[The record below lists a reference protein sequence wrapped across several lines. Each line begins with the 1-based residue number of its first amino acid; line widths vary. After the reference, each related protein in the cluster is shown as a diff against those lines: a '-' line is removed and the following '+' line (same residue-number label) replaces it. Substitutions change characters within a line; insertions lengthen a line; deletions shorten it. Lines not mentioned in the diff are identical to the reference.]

1 MSQVYQK
8 DVKIGGKNG
17 IIIWDKLCADGPKDP
32 KTGEPLIDPA
42 TGEEYP
48 GPNDDMAEL
57 LHEYLVK
64 LRGIIQLQTGGT
76 VPRFGV
82 LSLLAMKTPIFCYDH
97 PRLKKIANTAFTDG
111 RSIFVD
117 ADFMRKL
124 VQQEKDDG
132 GKKSGML
139 FLLMH
144 ELMHKLF
151 AHVGRLKNIPPKIAN
166 IAEDLVINGK
176 LVKGFG
182 MIKPVPLLYEVG
194 VGMKPEEADKY
205 HSMSEEVVAEML
217 MRQEMQK
224 KRKQEQQKKKQQQ
237 QQKQQGGGASGQPE
251 SGDGEENDSQDSDND
266 SDDNQQNKS
275 GKKPSK
281 NDKNKNKQPNDQNN
295 DQEGADEEE
304 NQEPQNK
311 GSKGKQKGQG
321 NEEQGNQ
328 GSEQGNE
335 DGEGDEEESEYS
347 PIHHI
352 TPEELLEALE
362 EAGLEGAKEAL
373 GMPDSDDVEALGRMK
388 EHNKLNIQDAIQ
400 TANAQA
406 MNCSGQYPGKEISK
420 AAADTI
426 GDLDKG
432 KIIWKLAL
440 KKLFQGDGQK
450 LFHSDDEAAI
460 PWYLDKDTMGL
471 DPFYIGS
478 PIPQAPDES
487 VLVLVDTSGSTSGGT
502 LRKEFLQEAL
512 GIKRSLSS
520 LGDSARKVF
529 IYSADTA
536 ILGEPVEVTD
546 ANLEKLKSDGVPIF
560 DGGGTDF
567 ANCLNQALGAP
578 VMKKEKIK
586 AVVYF
591 TDCYDAVP
599 RREDF
604 AEHLENGV
612 KIVFVTT
619 PGLFN
624 EKWNQELTWAEV
636 YCMEE
641 GTKVDLGKDIN
652 DVDTNTRKNRLN

>member
-17 IIIWDKLCADGPKDP
+17 IIIWVKLCADGPKDP
-32 KTGEPLIDPA
+32 KTNEPLIDPE
-42 TGEEYP
+42 TGEDYP

-57 LHEYLVK
+57 LHDYLVK
-64 LRGIIQLQTGGT
+64 IRGPMNLPTGGT

-124 VQQEKDDG
+124 VDQEKETG
-132 GKKSGML
+132 GKLSGML

-176 LVKGFG
+176 LVKGFDT
-182 MIKPVPLLYEVG
+182 IKPVPLLYEVG
-194 VGMKPEEADKY
+194 VGMKPEEAEKY

-217 MRQEMQK
+217 MRQEFQK
-224 KRKQEQQKKKQQQ
+224 KKKKEQEKKKQQQ
-237 QQKQQGGGASGQPE
+237 QKQKGGGGSGQPE
-251 SGDGEENDSQDSDND
+251 SGDGDGEENESDSDND
-266 SDDNQQNKS
+266 QSQAQNNKS

-281 NDKNKNKQPNDQNN
+281 SPKGDKDKSKKPGEQDG
-295 DQEGADEEE
+295 DGEGDEDE
-304 NQEPQNK
+304 QSQNK
-311 GSKGKQKGQG
+311 GPKGKQK
-321 NEEQGNQ
+321 NEKSSGE
-328 GSEQGNE
+328 E
-335 DGEGDEEESEYS
+335 DGEGSGQGDDEEEESEYS

-352 TPEELLEALE
+352 SPEELLEALE

-373 GMPDSDDVEALGRMK
+373 GMPDSDNVEELGRMK
-388 EHNKLNIQDAIQ
+388 ERNKLNIVDAIQ
-400 TANAQA
+400 TAQSQA
-406 MNCSGQYPGKEISK
+406 MNCSGKYPGKEISQ
-420 AAADTI
+420 AASDKI

-450 LFHSDDEAAI
+450 LFHSDDEAAV
-460 PWYLDKDTMGL
+460 PWYLDKDTMGI

-487 VLVLVDTSGSTSGGT
+487 VLVLVDTSGSTGGGT

-512 GIKRSLSS
+512 GIKKSLSS

-546 ANLEKLKSDGVPIF
+546 MNIEKLKHDGVPIF

-599 RREDF
+599 RRADF
-604 AEHLENGV
+604 EEHLENGV

-636 YCMEE
+636 YCMED

>member
-8 DVKIGGKNG
+8 EVRIGGTNG
-17 IIIWDKLCADGPKDP
+17 IIIWDKLCADGPKNP
-32 KTGEPLIDPA
+32 KTKEPLIDPE

-48 GPNDDMAEL
+48 GPNDDMADL
-57 LHEYLVK
+57 LGDYLVK
-64 LRGIIQLQTGGT
+64 IRGPMTLPTGGT

-82 LSLLAMKTPIFCYDH
+82 LSLLAMKTPIFVYDH

-111 RSIFVD
+111 RSVFVD

-124 VQQEKDDG
+124 VEQEENTG
-132 GKKSGML
+132 GKKSGVL

-176 LVKGFG
+176 LIKGFKT
-182 MIKPVPLLYEVG
+182 IQPVSMLYEVG
-194 VGMKPEEADKY
+194 VGMKPEEAEKY
-205 HSMSEEVVAEML
+205 HNMSEEVVAEML

-224 KRKQEQQKKKQQQ
+224 KKKQEEKKKKDDK
-237 QQKQQGGGASGQPE
+237 KQEKGSGSGDGE
-251 SGDGEENDSQDSDND
+251 SGDGDESGEENDSDSNEENQDK
-266 SDDNQQNKS
+266 KS
-275 GKKPSK
+275 KKNSKSKKPS
-281 NDKNKNKQPNDQNN
+281 DKEDGEKSDS
-295 DQEGADEEE
+295 
-304 NQEPQNK
+304 
-311 GSKGKQKGQG
+311 SKGKSAGKKGEKSEG
-321 NEEQGNQ
+321 GGS
-328 GSEQGNE
+328 GSE
-335 DGEGDEEESEYS
+335 EGDDEEEESEYS

-373 GMPDSDDVEALGRMK
+373 GMPDSNNVEELGKMK
-388 EHNKLNIQDAIQ
+388 ERNKLNVIDAIQ
-400 TANAQA
+400 TAQTQS
-406 MNCSGQYPGKEISK
+406 MNCSGQYPGKEISQ
-420 AAADTI
+420 AASATI

-440 KKLFQGDGQK
+440 KKLVQGDGQK
-450 LFHSDDEAAI
+450 LFHSDDEAAV
-460 PWYLDKDTMGL
+460 PWYLDKETLGV

-478 PIPQAPDES
+478 PIPKAPDEAI
-487 VLVLVDTSGSTSGGT
+487 LVLVDTSGSTSGGT

-512 GIKRSLSS
+512 GIKQSQSS

-536 ILGEPVEVTD
+536 IIGEPVEV
-546 ANLEKLKSDGVPIF
+546 NSMNIEKLRHDGIPIF

-567 ANCLNQALGAP
+567 VNCLNQAMNAP
-578 VMKKEKIK
+578 VMKKEKVK

-604 AEHLENGV
+604 EKHIENGI

-636 YCMEE
+636 FCMED
-641 GTKVDLGKDIN
+641 GTKVDLGKDVN
-652 DVDTNTRKNRLN
+652 DVDQNTRKNRLN

>member
-8 DVKIGGKNG
+8 DVRIGGKNG

-32 KTGEPLIDPA
+32 KTNEPLINPE

-57 LHEYLVK
+57 LHDYLVK
-64 LRGIIQLQTGGT
+64 IRGPMNLPTGGT

-124 VQQEKDDG
+124 VQQEEDTG
-132 GKKSGML
+132 GKLSGML

-176 LVKGFG
+176 LIKGFDT
-182 MIKPVPLLYEVG
+182 IKPVPMLYEVG
-194 VGMKPEEADKY
+194 VGMKMEDAEKY
-205 HSMSEEVVAEML
+205 HNMSEEVVAEML

-224 KRKQEQQKKKQQQ
+224 KKKQEQEKKKKQQEKNK
-237 QQKQQGGGASGQPE
+237 QKGGSGKSQSGE
-251 SGDGEENDSQDSDND
+251 GDGDSEGDENGEEQDEDNQNDKKSSKGDKNKDKKKSGDKQSNED
-266 SDDNQQNKS
+266 SDD
-275 GKKPSK
+275 G
-281 NDKNKNKQPNDQNN
+281 
-295 DQEGADEEE
+295 EEE
-304 NQEPQNK
+304 NQK
-311 GSKGKQKGQG
+311 SKGKSKDK
-321 NEEQGNQ
+321 
-328 GSEQGNE
+328 NE
-335 DGEGDEEESEYS
+335 DGDQEGKGSGSEGDDEDSEEESEYS

-352 TPEELLEALE
+352 SPEELLEALE

-373 GMPDSDDVEALGRMK
+373 GMPDSSDIEEIGRMK
-388 EHNKLNIQDAIQ
+388 ERNKLNIVDAIQ
-400 TANAQA
+400 TAQSQA
-406 MNCSGQYPGKEISK
+406 MNCSGKYPGKEISK
-420 AAADTI
+420 AASETI

-432 KIIWKLAL
+432 KIIWKLAM
-440 KKLFQGDGQK
+440 KKLIQGDGQK
-450 LFHSDDEAAI
+450 LFHSDDEAAV
-460 PWYLDKDTMGL
+460 PWYLDKETMGI

-478 PIPQAPDES
+478 PIPKAPDEC
-487 VLVLVDTSGSTSGGT
+487 VVAIMDTSGSTSGGT
-502 LRKEFLQEAL
+502 LRKEFANEIVSIAQ
-512 GIKRSLSS
+512 SQSS

-529 IYSADTA
+529 LFSAA
-536 ILGEPVEVTD
+536 EAVLGEPVEITPYNV
-546 ANLEKLKSDGVPIF
+546 NKIKNEGVPIF

-567 ANCLNQALGAP
+567 KNCLDQVLASKI
-578 VMKKEKIK
+578 MKKEKVK
-586 AVVYF
+586 AVIYF

-599 RREDF
+599 RRADFEDY
-604 AEHLENGV
+604 LEQGI

-624 EKWNQELTWAEV
+624 EKWNAELNWAEV

-641 GTKVDLGKDIN
+641 GTKVDLGKDVN
-652 DVDTNTRKNRLN
+652 DVEENTRKNRLN

>member
-8 DVKIGGKNG
+8 EVKIGGKNG
-17 IIIWDKLCADGPKDP
+17 VIIWDKLCADGPKDP
-32 KTGEPLIDPA
+32 ITGEPLIDPE

-48 GPNDDMAEL
+48 GPNDDMADL
-57 LHEYLVK
+57 LHEYLNK
-64 LRGIIQLQTGGT
+64 LRGPASLPTGGI

-82 LSLLAMKTPIFCYDH
+82 LSLLSMKTPIFCYDH

-124 VQQEKDDG
+124 VDQEMETG
-132 GKKSGML
+132 GKQSGML

-151 AHVGRLKNIPPKIAN
+151 SHVGRLKNIPPKIAN
-166 IAEDLVINGK
+166 KAEDLVINGK
-176 LVKGFG
+176 LVKGFNT
-182 MIKPVPLLYEVG
+182 IKPVPLLYEVG
-194 VGMKPEEADKY
+194 VGMTLAEADKF
-205 HSMSEEVVAEML
+205 HDMSEEVVAEML
-217 MRQEMQK
+217 MRQENQK
-224 KRKQEQQKKKQQQ
+224 KKKKDQDKKKQQKQ
-237 QQKQQGGGASGQPE
+237 QQQGGGGSGQGE
-251 SGDGEENDSQDSDND
+251 GQDGDSDSDSNDSDND
-266 SDDNQQNKS
+266 QENDQNQQSKS

-281 NDKNKNKQPNDQNN
+281 NQKDKNDKSGDENQNGEGDEEDNDQ
-295 DQEGADEEE
+295 D
-304 NQEPQNK
+304 PQNK
-311 GSKGKQKGQG
+311 GSKGNKKQDKQS
-321 NEEQGNQ
+321 GNQ
-328 GSEQGNE
+328 
-335 DGEGDEEESEYS
+335 DGEGSGDGDEEDEDSEYS

-373 GMPDSDDVEALGRMK
+373 GMPDSGDVEAIGRMK
-388 EHNKLNIQDAIQ
+388 ERNKLNIVDAIQ
-400 TANAQA
+400 TAQSQA
-406 MNCSGQYPGKEISK
+406 MNCNGQYPGKEISQ
-420 AAADTI
+420 AASDVI

-450 LFHSDDEAAI
+450 LFHSDDEASI
-460 PWYLDKDTMGL
+460 PWYLDKDTMGI

-502 LRKEFLQEAL
+502 LRKEFLQEAI
-512 GIKRSLSS
+512 GIKKSLSS

-536 ILGEPVEVTD
+536 ILGDPVEITD
-546 ANLEKLKSDGVPIF
+546 MNVEKFKNEGVPIF

-567 ANCLNQALGAP
+567 ANCLNQALAAP

-604 AEHLENGV
+604 AEHLDNGV
-612 KIVFVTT
+612 KIVFITT

-624 EKWNQELTWAEV
+624 EKWNKELTWAEV
-636 YCMEE
+636 YCIED

>member
-1 MSQVYQK
+1 MSQIYQK

-17 IIIWDKLCADGPKDP
+17 VIIWDKLCADGPKDP
-32 KTGEPLIDPA
+32 KTGEPLIDPE

-64 LRGIIQLQTGGT
+64 LRGPIQLTTGGT

-124 VQQEKDDG
+124 VDQEKETG
-132 GKKSGML
+132 GKNSGML

-151 AHVGRLKNIPPKIAN
+151 AHVGRLRNIPPKIAN

-176 LVKGFG
+176 LVKGFT

-194 VGMKPEEADKY
+194 VGMKPEEAEKY

-224 KRKQEQQKKKQQQ
+224 KKKQEQQKKKQQQ
-237 QQKQQGGGASGQPE
+237 QGGGGGSGQPQ
-251 SGDGEENDSQDSDND
+251 SGDGDGEENDSQDSEND
-266 SDDNQQNKS
+266 SDNNQQNKS

-281 NDKNKNKQPNDQNN
+281 NNKQSGDKEQDGSGDENQQNN
-295 DQEGADEEE
+295 
-304 NQEPQNK
+304 K
-311 GSKGKQKGQG
+311 GPKGKQNGQGNNGDEKSSGQG
-321 NEEQGNQ
+321 NEEG
-328 GSEQGNE
+328 
-335 DGEGDEEESEYS
+335 EEESEYS

-352 TPEELLEALE
+352 SPEELLEALE

-373 GMPDSDDVEALGRMK
+373 GMPDSGDVEAIGRMK

-440 KKLFQGDGQK
+440 KKLFQGDGQR

-460 PWYLDKDTMGL
+460 PWYLDKETMGL

-546 ANLEKLKSDGVPIF
+546 ANVEKLRSDGIPIF

-567 ANCLNQALGAP
+567 ANCLNQALAAP